1 MNQIEIYTKDWCPFS
16 IRARSL
22 LQSKQLEFSEVDVTT
37 DFELEQEMIERSGRY
52 TVPQIFIDGELI
64 GGYDDIAALDATG
77 ELDQRL
83 SL

>member
-37 DFELEQEMIERSGRY
+37 NFELEQEMIERSGRY

-64 GGYDDIAALDATG
+64 GGYDEIAALDATG